1 MDGLAGGVLDVEGA
15 FGGRGV
21 LVKAVFRWR
30 GLIDGW
36 KGCFGGGNVV
46 DRKRLYGAYLLLCFH
61 IGPRAQV
68 GRCDCGVGRGVWPC
82 WARWLGWAWCWACW
96 AR

>member
-1 MDGLAGGVLDVEGA
+1 MERAFWWRGWFGARGDLVEGVFWWRNGLVGGVLDVEGA

-30 GLIDGW
+30 GLFDGW

-46 DRKRLYGAYLLLCFH
+46 D
-61 IGPRAQV
+61 
-68 GRCDCGVGRGVWPC
+68 
-82 WARWLGWAWCWACW
+82 
-96 AR
+96 

>member
-1 MDGLAGGVLDVEGA
+1 MEEWFGGGRFGCGST

-46 DRKRLYGAYLLLCFH
+46 D
-61 IGPRAQV
+61 
-68 GRCDCGVGRGVWPC
+68 
-82 WARWLGWAWCWACW
+82 
-96 AR
+96 